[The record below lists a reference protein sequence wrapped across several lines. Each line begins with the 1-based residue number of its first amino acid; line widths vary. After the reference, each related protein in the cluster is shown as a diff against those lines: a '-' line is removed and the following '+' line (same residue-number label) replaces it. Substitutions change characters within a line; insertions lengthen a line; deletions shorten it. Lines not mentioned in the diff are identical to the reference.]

1 MLFSELEQKV
11 LNDKE
16 TYVDV
21 LGKTQI
27 HIDKIN
33 HALNQFK
40 KVNPEITEQ
49 DLKDILGRKWK
60 ASCLSML
67 PLVTFINKS
76 SKKKPVM
83 LSCKLFG
90 YNSKDLTERAI
101 NNLIKLNVIK
111 CIQDFYSAD
120 QSLARVYQVYWAR
133 FDCLYSLL
141 REYTN
146 ICEKLNNLNNK
157 ININIKEE
165 EDKDIE
171 EDNQDINRD
180 QSSLRLAL
188 QDLIKRQN
196 ALQSSHMF
204 RYYLKADSGRAYAPI
219 CSVPKRKNHPRD
231 EYPVVREDI
240 ISNYFREYTNICEK
254 LNNLND
260 DIQDYD
266 RSSSIYNLNNY
277 IQRNQ
282 INSNDRGHFDLY
294 IKLLNGKEI
303 ENGRELMKLLTM
315 TLYFSDA
322 RKFRSLVEHWVDYYV
337 DNDFRARHIA
347 QKGRERVWAVIQLL
361 GLNKKGAVAPT
372 RKELVDLCVQ
382 WYKDTRETLRSL
394 VGEFVGK
401 EIFIYE
407 NIVNIYTEIQIR
419 EAGYNCVSIYDG
431 FYTNCSEDFWWDCY
445 KKSLEYLKSLI
456 NRIGG

>member
-1 MLFSELEQKV
+1 MLFTELEQKV

-16 TYVDV
+16 TYVDI

-49 DLKDILGRKWK
+49 DLKDTLGRKWR

-76 SKKKPVM
+76 SRKKPVM

-90 YNSKDLTERAI
+90 YDSKDLTERAI
-101 NNLIKLNVIK
+101 NNLINLNVIK

-120 QSLARVYQVYWAR
+120 QSLARVYQVYWSR

-146 ICEKLNNLNNK
+146 ICEKLNNLNDK
-157 ININIKEE
+157 INVKEEEYIDIE
-165 EDKDIE
+165 EDKD
-171 EDNQDINRD
+171 NQNINRD

-196 ALQSSHMF
+196 ALQTSHMF

-219 CSVPKRKNHPRD
+219 CSIPTIEKHSRN
-231 EYPVVREDI
+231 EYPVVREDV

-254 LNNLND
+254 YNNN
-260 DIQDYD
+260 IKEYD
-266 RSSSIYNLNNY
+266 RSNSIYKLNNY
-277 IQRNQ
+277 ILRNK
-282 INSNDRGHFDLY
+282 ILSNNRDHFDLY
-294 IKLLNGKEI
+294 TELLGNNKVS
-303 ENGRELMKLLTM
+303 NGRSLMKLLTM

-347 QKGRERVWAVIQLL
+347 QKGRERVWTVIQLL
-361 GLNKKGAVAPT
+361 GLNKKGTTVPT

-382 WYKDTRETLRSL
+382 WFKDTREKLRSL
-394 VGEFVGK
+394 IGEFVGK

-407 NIVNIYTEIQIR
+407 NIVNLYTEIQIR
-419 EAGYNCVSIYDG
+419 EAGYNCVSVYDG
-431 FYTNCSEDFWWDCY
+431 FYTDCSEDFWWNCY
-445 KKSLEYLKSLI
+445 KNSLEYLRTLI
-456 NRIGG
+456 NTKGEEI

>member
-67 PLVTFINKS
+67 PLITFINKS

-120 QSLARVYQVYWAR
+120 QSLARVYQVYWSR

-146 ICEKLNNLNNK
+146 ICEKYN
-157 ININIKEE
+157 NIKEY
-165 EDKDIE
+165 D
-171 EDNQDINRD
+171 R
-180 QSSLRLAL
+180 
-188 QDLIKRQN
+188 
-196 ALQSSHMF
+196 
-204 RYYLKADSGRAYAPI
+204 
-219 CSVPKRKNHPRD
+219 
-231 EYPVVREDI
+231 
-240 ISNYFREYTNICEK
+240 SNSIYK
-254 LNNLND
+254 LNNYMIRNEIL
-260 DIQDYD
+260 
-266 RSSSIYNLNNY
+266 SNNREY
-277 IQRNQ
+277 
-282 INSNDRGHFDLY
+282 FDLY
-294 IKLLNGKEI
+294 TELLGNNKVED
-303 ENGRELMKLLTM
+303 GRNLMKLLTM

-347 QKGRERVWAVIQLL
+347 QKGRERVWTVIQLL
-361 GLNKKGAVAPT
+361 GLNKKGTVVPT

-382 WYKDTRETLRSL
+382 WFKDTREKLRSL
-394 VGEFVGK
+394 IGEFVGK

-407 NIVNIYTEIQIR
+407 NIVNLYTEIQIR
-419 EAGYNCVSIYDG
+419 ESGYNCVSVYDG
-431 FYTNCSEDFWWDCY
+431 FYTDCSEDFWWDCY
-445 KKSLEYLKSLI
+445 KKSLEYLKTLI
-456 NRIGG
+456 DNVKEN

>member
-1 MLFSELEQKV
+1 MLLSELEQKV
-11 LNDKE
+11 LNDRE

-49 DLKDILGRKWK
+49 DLKDTLGRKWK
-60 ASCLSML
+60 ASCLSAL
-67 PLVTFINKS
+67 PLIIFINKS
-76 SKKKPVM
+76 SRKKPVM

-90 YNSKDLTERAI
+90 YTSKDQTERAI

-120 QSLARVYQVYWAR
+120 QSLAKVYQVYWAR

-146 ICEKLNNLNNK
+146 ICEKLNNLNK
-157 ININIKEE
+157 NINIKDNYDNQYKEE
-165 EDKDIE
+165 EYDY
-171 EDNQDINRD
+171 DINRD
-180 QSSLRLAL
+180 QSPLREAL
-188 QDLIKRQN
+188 QALIKRQN

-204 RYYLKADSGRAYAPI
+204 KYYLKADSGRAYAPI
-219 CSVPKRKNHPRD
+219 CSIPTIEKHSRD
-231 EYPVVREDI
+231 EHPVVREDI

-254 LNNLND
+254 LNN
-260 DIQDYD
+260 IQEYD
-266 RSSSIYNLNNY
+266 RSNSIYKLNNY

-282 INSNDRGHFDLY
+282 ILSNDRDHFDLY
-294 IKLLNGKEI
+294 VKLLNNKEI

-361 GLNKKGAVAPT
+361 GLNKKGAVVPT

-419 EAGYNCVSIYDG
+419 EAGYNCISIYDG
-431 FYTNCSEDFWWDCY
+431 FYTDCSEDFWWDCY
-445 KKSLEYLKSLI
+445 KKSLEYLKTLI

>member
-67 PLVTFINKS
+67 SLVTFINKS
-76 SKKKPVM
+76 SRKKPIM
-83 LSCKLFG
+83 LSCKLF
-90 YNSKDLTERAI
+90 KDVYPQKTEQAI

-120 QSLARVYQVYWAR
+120 QSLARVYQVYWSR

-141 REYTN
+141 REYHN
-146 ICEKLNNLNNK
+146 ICEKLNNLNNNK
-157 ININIKEE
+157 ININNKEE
-165 EDKDIE
+165 EYEDIE
-171 EDNQDINRD
+171 EDNRNNNRD
-180 QSSLRLAL
+180 QSPLREAL

-196 ALQSSHMF
+196 ALQTSHMF
-204 RYYLKADSGRAYAPI
+204 RYYLKVDSGRAYAPI
-219 CSVPKRKNHPRD
+219 CSIPTIEKHSRN
-231 EYPVVREDI
+231 EYPVVREDV
-240 ISNYFREYTNICEK
+240 ISNYFREYHNICEK
-254 LNNLND
+254 YNN
-260 DIQDYD
+260 IKEYD
-266 RSSSIYNLNNY
+266 RSNSIYKLNNY
-277 IQRNQ
+277 MIRNE
-282 INSNDRGHFDLY
+282 ILSNNREHFDLY
-294 IKLLNGKEI
+294 TELLGNNKVED
-303 ENGRELMKLLTM
+303 GRNLMKLLTM

-347 QKGRERVWAVIQLL
+347 QKGRERVWTVIQLL
-361 GLNKKGAVAPT
+361 GLNKKGATVPT
-372 RKELVDLCVQ
+372 RKELVDLCVR
-382 WYKDTRETLRSL
+382 WFKDTREKLRSL
-394 VGEFVGK
+394 IGEFVGK

-407 NIVNIYTEIQIR
+407 NIVNLYTEIQIR
-419 EAGYNCVSIYDG
+419 EAGYNCVSVYDG
-431 FYTNCSEDFWWDCY
+431 FYTDCSEDFWWDCY
-445 KKSLEYLKSLI
+445 KKSLEYLKTLI
-456 NRIGG
+456 DNVKEI